1 MNKHSKARFGSHFPV
16 SPHEITPKLNVP
28 AGIPKPP
35 YALTGEVLPPPVT
48 VTLHK
53 PDTISRMRAAC
64 GLAREVLDLACASV
78 EVGITTDEIDKIV
91 HSALCER
98 GAYPSPLN
106 YAGFPKSVCSSVNE
120 VICHGIPDTRP
131 LMDGD
136 IVSFDVSCF
145 LDGVHGDNCG
155 TVAVGNVDEAGA
167 TLIQAAKEGM
177 MAGIAAA
184 KPGGCL
190 TAVGAAIHEVADK
203 YNFSSVRKYCGHGV
217 ADVFHAPPYVKH
229 FRNSDECLLLPG
241 EKVKLSLKS
250 LAAPL

>member
-1 MNKHSKARFGSHFPV
+1 
-16 SPHEITPKLNVP
+16 
-28 AGIPKPP
+28 
-35 YALTGEVLPPPVT
+35 
-48 VTLHK
+48 VTLQK
-53 PDTISRMRAAC
+53 PEVVNRMREAC

-91 HSALCER
+91 HSALTSC

-120 VICHGIPDTRP
+120 VICHGIPDSRP
-131 LMDGD
+131 LLDGD
-136 IVSFDVSCF
+136 IVSFDVSCY

-155 TVAVGNVDEAGA
+155 TVAVGNVDEAGH
-167 TLIQAAKEGM
+167 TLIKATKEGM

-184 KPGGCL
+184 QPGSCL

-229 FRNSDECLLLPG
+229 FRNSDECMLLPG
-241 EKVKLSLKS
+241 MIFTIEPMFVEGNQASTTWS
-250 LAAPL
+250 DNWTAVTVDGGRAAQFEHAIVITEEGNEILTL